1 MTAPA
6 PKRQERK
13 AEGPPALP
21 PDARDPASAA
31 DVCLILEGSYPFVS
45 GGVSSWMHNVIRVQ
59 SHLTFH
65 LFVISALPVKR
76 RPKYELPPNVTGLTE
91 IFVQRMP
98 AGRGKVPRQKKMF
111 ATLGPALTD
120 LAESGSLESF
130 TTVVQ
135 ALAPLRERLG
145 QDVLMN
151 SEDAFRLVVAMY
163 RHGLPNTSFLNYFW
177 SWRSLIGG
185 MFACLAAPLPQAKV
199 FHAIS
204 TGYAGLVAA
213 RAKVELGLPALLT
226 EHGIYTNERRVE
238 ILMADWLEHDADE
251 ALSPEAPGRDLRD
264 LWIDTFEAYSR
275 VCYAAVDEIIT
286 LYGGNQDMQR
296 QGGAPPEKLRL
307 IPNGVDCDRWEK
319 VAKKPAAEREA
330 GRATIAFIGRV
341 VPIKDVKTFLRAI
354 AFVHR
359 QLPQVKAV
367 IAGPTD
373 EDPQY
378 ARECRALAQYSGL
391 TEVVEFAGPLNLLD
405 HMGRFDVVVLTSISE
420 AQPLVVMEAGACG
433 IPVVATNVGSCA
445 ELVYGRPDEQP
456 NLGAGGA
463 VTPLAAPQETGRE
476 ILRLLT
482 DPVYYNDAA
491 TALQRRM
498 RDHYDAPLVT
508 AAYRDTYGHY
518 LAAADAAAA
527 AE

>member
-1 MTAPA
+1 MTGQRGAEAPS
-6 PKRQERK
+6 
-13 AEGPPALP
+13 LP
-21 PDARDPASAA
+21 PDATDRASAA
-31 DVCLILEGSYPFVS
+31 DICLILEGSYPFVS
-45 GGVSSWMHNVIRVQ
+45 GGVSSWMHNVIQVQ

-65 LFVISALPVKR
+65 LFVISALPTEKSPR
-76 RPKYELPPNVTGLTE
+76 YKLPPNVTGLTE

-98 AGRGKVPRQKKMF
+98 AGAGSVKRQRRLF
-111 ATLGPALTD
+111 ASLQEPLID
-120 LAESGSLESF
+120 LAESGSLDAFASM
-130 TTVVQ
+130 VRSI
-135 ALAPLRERLG
+135 APLRDRLG

-151 SEDAFRLVVAMY
+151 SEEAFRLVVEMY
-163 RHGLPNTSFLNYFW
+163 RRSLPNSSFLNYFW

-185 MFACLAAPLPQAKV
+185 MFACMIAPLPQAKV

-213 RAKVELGLPALLT
+213 RAKVEHGRPALLT

-238 ILMADWLEHDADE
+238 ILMADWLEHDDDE

-275 VCYAAVDEIIT
+275 VCYGAVDEIIT

-307 IPNGVDCDRWEK
+307 IPNGVDCDRWAT
-319 VAKKPAAEREA
+319 VPRKPAAERDA

-341 VPIKDVKTFLRAI
+341 VPIKDVKTFLRAM

-359 QLPQVKAV
+359 QLPEVQVV
-367 IAGPTD
+367 IAGPAD

-391 TEVVEFAGPLNLLD
+391 TEVVDFAGPLNLVD

-433 IPVVATNVGSCA
+433 IPVVTTNVGSCS
-445 ELVYGRPDEQP
+445 ELVYGRPNEEP

-482 DPVYYNDAA
+482 DQDYYRAAA
-491 TALQRRM
+491 TALESRM
-498 RDHYDAPLVT
+498 RTYYDAPLVS
-508 AAYRDTYGHY
+508 AAYRDTYNRY
-518 LAAADAAAA
+518 VAVADAKAAAA